1 MRTRIDLLPQKIDQ
15 PWLHFELRSLLKSRV
30 SISTDNPFL
39 NIQSRIMEA
48 TSYLQE
54 NSQPN
59 DLDLSFNKYY
69 LRHSKSLLVVLGL
82 AAVYCLGYGVL
93 IVQEFSKMGIIDS
106 ILNGK

>member
-1 MRTRIDLLPQKIDQ
+1 
-15 PWLHFELRSLLKSRV
+15 
-30 SISTDNPFL
+30 
-39 NIQSRIMEA
+39 MEA

-54 NSQPN
+54 NNQPT

-82 AAVYCLGYGVL
+82 AALYCLGYGVL
-93 IVQEFSKMGIIDS
+93 LVQEFNRMGIIDL